1 MELSDNER
9 QTIVRM
15 EMEKARKTFADMEFC
30 AKEQKWEAA
39 ANRLYFSQAQ
49 TVHFSLTL

>member
-9 QTIVRM
+9 STIVRM
-15 EMEKARKTFADMEFC
+15 EMEKAHKTFADMEFC

-39 ANRLYFSQAQ
+39 ANRLYYALFHA
-49 TVHFSLTL
+49 V